1 MKGIFI
7 MISEYKYREIEK
19 ALKNDLDKYE
29 TLTTLWGNVSY
40 KAKKDGTP
48 FKTLSKNIIGA
59 EVRQKR
65 YATHAYEKEL
75 FVCDRTKDGQ
85 FVSDGIDLY
94 VPTKYASA
102 SYLKKK
108 QNIDDEIYYLDLEDV
123 KLKIADRI
131 KYCDQMNK
139 SYEYKKEHLREIC
152 ETCDGIQQ
160 KLKSSMST
168 DDNYFMAVQY
178 LKYIL

>member
-65 YATHAYEKEL
+65 YATHVYEKEL
-75 FVCDRTKDGQ
+75 VVCGWTKDGQ

-108 QNIDDEIYYLDLEDV
+108 QNIDNEIYYLDLEDV
-123 KLKIADRI
+123 KICIADKI
-131 KYCDQMNK
+131 EYCNKMNK
-139 SYEYKKEHLREIC
+139 SYEYEKEHLREIC
-152 ETCDGIQQ
+152 ETCDGIKQ
-160 KLKSSMST
+160 KLRSSMNTSS
-168 DDNYFMAVQY
+168 YYMAVEY
-178 LKYIL
+178 LKYILY